1 MESFIFLVEW
11 RLVLTISFGK
21 SNPWNHKMAQQV
33 NVGISSQTVSA
44 PQQQQQQK
52 TALSSLCC
60 PCGMIFFLLRVLLTN
75 IAITVFHVRNSECLN
90 KASLKALQ
98 RTLSSSHLK
107 KDLWRERPESP
118 REPGCCQHSLLTSA
132 LPVLCLPLPGLE
144 FASLCTD
151 WPVGA
156 LKMTF
161 RK

>member
-52 TALSSLCC
+52 KNSIELPLLSLWYD
-60 PCGMIFFLLRVLLTN
+60 FFLLRVLLTN

-98 RTLSSSHLK
+98 RTLLIAPKEGSVTRETWEPKGAWLLPALSSHF
-107 KDLWRERPESP
+107 SP
-118 REPGCCQHSLLTSA
+118 PCFVFTSPWTRICFSVYWLTSWSFKDD
-132 LPVLCLPLPGLE
+132 L
-144 FASLCTD
+144 
-151 WPVGA
+151 
-156 LKMTF
+156 
-161 RK
+161 